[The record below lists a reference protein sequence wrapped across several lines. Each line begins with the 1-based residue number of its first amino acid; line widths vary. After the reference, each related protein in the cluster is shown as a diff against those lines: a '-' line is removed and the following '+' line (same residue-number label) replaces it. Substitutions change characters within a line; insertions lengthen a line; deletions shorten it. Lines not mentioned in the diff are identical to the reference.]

1 MSKILYYGGQKS
13 GKSQLSELKALEL
26 ADSSKP
32 YYIATYDNSYSD
44 NEMIDRV
51 SKHKIQR
58 EDKFITIEETQNL
71 AKHIKNGKTYLI
83 DCISMW
89 ILNSINKTEHELITD
104 IEKLNKIDAN
114 IIFVLNNLNEGVI
127 PIDKQSRKFID
138 LTGIIG
144 QKLASICDEV
154 YEVKLGLAQRLK

>member
-1 MSKILYYGGQKS
+1 MLKILYYGGQKS
-13 GKSQLSELKALEL
+13 GKSRISEQRALEL
-26 ADSSKP
+26 SNSAKP

-51 SKHKIQR
+51 YKHKKQR
-58 EDKFITIEETQNL
+58 EERFITIEETINL
-71 AKHIKNGKTYLI
+71 AKHIKDGETYLI

-89 ILNSINKTEHELITD
+89 ILNSINQTENQLITE
-104 IEKLNKIDAN
+104 IEKLSKIDAN
-114 IIFVLNNLNEGVI
+114 IIFVLNNVNEGVI
-127 PIDKQSRKFID
+127 PLDKMSRKFID

-154 YEVKLGLAQRLK
+154 YEVKLGLSHKLK